1 MEISFRINTFQYLPL
16 MTLIFIAWSAFADTS
31 THEVRAC
38 ASFHAFEHL
47 GGYSEQAEAAA
58 ACGAT
63 VIYATG
69 MGGMGYSGIPAP
81 EQWQTQWDR
90 SLAYNQHSRQLGIEV
105 IVGYLCATSIVG
117 LDAFDDH
124 WPEEL
129 KAALKTPPA
138 EWLQQDKDGKPLPSW
153 YGGEYKPACMN
164 NPDWRTYQKFMVSA
178 QINTGHDGIFF
189 DNPTVHTDGCYC
201 SYCMAGFVKFM
212 KGEGRLVADTSTAAM
227 RRMAQEYV
235 KDFKRYRCTIA
246 RDFFAEMRAHARSL
260 NPNAVVTANNSL
272 NQQDVLF
279 SQCHLY
285 AYNIQE
291 MSKTEDWVVIE
302 DMSAQPR
309 IMPDGKLMECAP
321 TYAQLQAIIHDKP
334 LVAVTVAEGD
344 YHTPPNLVRL
354 AMCEAA
360 AHKTGYM
367 VWSTWPE
374 EQRARMIAAIS
385 PCADWLRTHAEL
397 INASTPRQDVLVFFP
412 FRNWVNT
419 KDCAVTKIAQ
429 TLTAAN
435 GQYAVVSEEN
445 LSATL
450 NTAKVVLLEDR
461 KVCTQEETALLSA
474 YEQNGGTCITATDKD
489 WLKQVQQATQG
500 GSLQLDAPETVRAV
514 VRDTKDKTI
523 VFLYNLNMERLSS
536 FEDKVTPV
544 PASSM
549 KILLPRSGITSV
561 TLSSPDASVS
571 TSALEY
577 QAAPADNTVW
587 VECKLPEF
595 ETALLIELK

>member
-1 MEISFRINTFQYLPL
+1 MKISFRINTFQYLLL
-16 MTLIFIAWSAFADTS
+16 MTLIFFARSVLAETS
-31 THEVRAC
+31 TPEVRAC

-69 MGGMGYSGIPAP
+69 MGGIGYSGIPAP

-90 SLAYNQHSRQLGIEV
+90 SLAYNQHSRQIGIEV
-105 IVGYLCATSIVG
+105 VVGYICATSIVG
-117 LDAFDDH
+117 LDAFNDH

-129 KAALKTPPA
+129 KAALKTPPV
-138 EWLQQDKDGKPLPSW
+138 EWLQQDKDGKPLKSW
-153 YGGEYKPACMN
+153 YGGEYEPACMN
-164 NPDWRTYQKFMVSA
+164 NPDWRIYQKFMVGA

-201 SYCMAGFVKFM
+201 SYCMAGFAKFM
-212 KGEGRLVADTSTAAM
+212 EGEGREVADTSTAAM
-227 RRMAQEYV
+227 RWMAQEKV
-235 KDFKRYRCTIA
+235 NDFKRYRCTIA

-260 NPNAVVTANNSL
+260 NPHAVVTANNSL
-272 NQQDVLF
+272 NHRDVLF

-309 IMPDGKLMECAP
+309 IMPDGTLMECAP

-334 LVAVTVAEGD
+334 LVAVTIAEND

-374 EQRARMIAAIS
+374 EQRARMIAAIR

-397 INASTPRQDVLVFFP
+397 INASTPRQDVLVFLP
-412 FRNWVNT
+412 FRNWVKT
-419 KDCAVTKIAQ
+419 KECAVTKIAS
-429 TLTAAN
+429 TLTVAN
-435 GQYAVVSEEN
+435 IQYAVVSEEDFPAA
-445 LSATL
+445 LESAE
-450 NTAKVVLLEDR
+450 VVLLENR
-461 KVCTQEETALLSA
+461 NVCTPEEIALLSA
-474 YEQNGGTCITATDKD
+474 YEQTGGTCITATDKD
-489 WLKQVQQATQG
+489 WLQQVYQATHG

-514 VRDTKDKTI
+514 VRDTEDKTP

-549 KILLPRSGITSV
+549 KILLPRNGITSV
-561 TLSSPDASVS
+561 TLSSPDTGVA
-571 TSALEY
+571 TGTLKY
-577 QAAPADNTVW
+577 RTTPAGENIC
-587 VECKLPEF
+587 VECNLPEF